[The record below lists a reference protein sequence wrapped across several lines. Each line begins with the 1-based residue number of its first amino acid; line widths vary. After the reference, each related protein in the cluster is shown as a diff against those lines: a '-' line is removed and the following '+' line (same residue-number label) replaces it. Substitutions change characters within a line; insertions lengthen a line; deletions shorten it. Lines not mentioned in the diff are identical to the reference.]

1 MAPQARRLLNIGRRN
16 DEINVACESLLRP
29 SCPPRPLTLSVWRL
43 CLSKIK
49 SGHIGGAARREW
61 GDRESA
67 RPVRRHARLAHPSPR
82 IDACGRRYNISC
94 TTAVGDGGGSRRT
107 PRRGRGILV
116 GSNRSVVRHIRFA
129 MGNAAASADRECPLT
144 EVVG

>member
-61 GDRESA
+61 GDKGSA
-67 RPVRRHARLAHPSPR
+67 RPVRRHARPAHPSPR
-82 IDACGRRYNISC
+82 IDACGRHCNISC
-94 TTAVGDGGGSRRT
+94 TTAVGDGGGSRRNT
-107 PRRGRGILV
+107 TTWSRHSRRIEPISRSAYPFCHGERG
-116 GSNRSVVRHIRFA
+116 G
-129 MGNAAASADRECPLT
+129 
-144 EVVG
+144 